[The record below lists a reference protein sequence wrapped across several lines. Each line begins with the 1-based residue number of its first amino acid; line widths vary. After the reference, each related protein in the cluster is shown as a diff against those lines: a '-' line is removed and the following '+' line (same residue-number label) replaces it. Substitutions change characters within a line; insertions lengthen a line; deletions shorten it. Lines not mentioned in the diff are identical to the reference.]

1 MLLAFNNLDADGG
14 FGGTITDPLPVR
26 RDGRVIRL
34 V

>member
-1 MLLAFNNLDADGG
+1 MDGG

-26 RDGRVIRL
+26 RDGRVVKL